1 MNSLK
6 DLILFLDKWYANR
19 ANSVQLDGNHQYHN
33 NPSECYL
40 FRFKGRNYRLA
51 GDTKD
56 FAVKRFLDLVGKA
69 QDPDSILIPATGKKG
84 NPVLRLAGE
93 SEAEGWYCT
102 SS

>member
-56 FAVKRFLDLVGKA
+56 FAVKRFLDLVKMA
-69 QDPDSILIPATGKKG
+69 ADPESVLIEATGRTG
-84 NPVLRLAGE
+84 NPVLRLAGQ
-93 SEAEGWYCT
+93 SKAEGWYCT
-102 SS
+102 GT